1 MEEDGALNIRIKS
14 FLVHSSLDILLCFMK
29 GAILHFRWSK
39 ISLTN
44 PALFLSVY
52 RWRARNSRNMF
63 LMVKEEHFGVEVKFG
78 QVVCGLK
85 TTGVHFRAKRTT
97 VFLLTVFCL
106 KKRLRHKKESREQ
119 KKWRKFN
126 FFSTV
131 MSILTNGIASLFD
144 QPIDVTITLESFTR
158 LDY

>member
-52 RWRARNSRNMF
+52 RWRARNSRSMF
-63 LMVKEEHFGVEVKFG
+63 LLVKEDFVEVKFG
-78 QVVCGLK
+78 QV
-85 TTGVHFRAKRTT
+85 VHFRAKRTT

-131 MSILTNGIASLFD
+131 MSILTNRIASLFD
-144 QPIDVTITLESFTR
+144 QPIGRYNNVGKFHALR
-158 LDY
+158 VLK